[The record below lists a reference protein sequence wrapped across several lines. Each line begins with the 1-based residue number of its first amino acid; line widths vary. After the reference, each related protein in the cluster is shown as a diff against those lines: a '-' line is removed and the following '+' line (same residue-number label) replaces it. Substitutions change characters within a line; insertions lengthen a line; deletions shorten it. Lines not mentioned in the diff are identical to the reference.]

1 MVKRAFDFL
10 CSAVG
15 LVVLAPVFAV
25 VAVSIV
31 IDSPGPVFFRQE
43 RVGRAGRIFRIHKF
57 RTMRHRPQG
66 DGPSITVGADA
77 RVTRLGAFLRR
88 YKIDE
93 LAQLID
99 VFVGSMS
106 LVGPRPEVPEYV
118 AHYPVDDRDI
128 VLSVRPGITDLASLE
143 FSDESNLLARAADPQ
158 RFYVEEVLPM
168 KIKYYRE
175 YVGTHTLIGDIRII
189 LATFRKVFLGGDR

>member
-1 MVKRAFDFL
+1 MAKRAFDLF
-10 CSAVG
+10 CAAVG

-25 VAVSIV
+25 VSVLIR
-31 IDSPGPVFFRQE
+31 IDSPGPTFFRQE
-43 RVGRAGRIFRIHKF
+43 RVGRYGRVFRIHKF

-66 DGPSITVGADA
+66 GGPSITVGADV
-77 RVTRLGAFLRR
+77 RVTKLGAFLRR

-93 LAQLID
+93 LPQLID

-118 AHYPVDDRDI
+118 AHYPVGDRDI

-143 FSDESNLLARAADPQ
+143 FSDESSLLAGAADPQ

-175 YVGTHTLIGDIRII
+175 YVGSRTMIGDVRII
-189 LATFRKVFLGGDR
+189 LATIRKVFLGGGR

>member
-1 MVKRAFDFL
+1 MVKRAFDLF

-15 LVVLAPVFAV
+15 LVLLAPVFAV

-43 RVGRAGRIFRIHKF
+43 RVGRSGRIFRIHKF

-99 VFVGSMS
+99 VFAGAMS

-118 AHYPVDDRDI
+118 AHYPDGDREI

-143 FSDESNLLARAADPQ
+143 FSDESSLLAGAADPQ
-158 RFYVEEVLPM
+158 RYYVEEVLPM

-175 YVGTHTLIGDIRII
+175 YVGSRTMIGDVRII
-189 LATFRKVFLGGDR
+189 LATIRKVFLGGGR

>member
-1 MVKRAFDFL
+1 MVKRAFDLF

-15 LVVLAPVFAV
+15 LVALAPVFTV
-25 VAVSIV
+25 VAVSIR

-43 RVGRAGRIFRIHKF
+43 RVGRFGRVFRIHKF
-57 RTMRHRPQG
+57 RTMRHRPDG
-66 DGPSITVGADA
+66 GGPSITVGIDS

-93 LAQLID
+93 LPQLID
-99 VFVGSMS
+99 VFEGSMS

-118 AHYPVDDRDI
+118 AHYPVEDCDI

-143 FSDESNLLARAADPQ
+143 FSDESSLLAGAADPQ

-175 YVGTHTLIGDIRII
+175 YVGSRTMIGDVRII
-189 LATFRKVFLGGDR
+189 LATIRKVFLGGGR

>member
-1 MVKRAFDFL
+1 MVKRAFDLF
-10 CSAVG
+10 CSAAG

-25 VAVSIV
+25 LSVLIRV
-31 IDSPGPVFFRQE
+31 DSPGPTFFRQE
-43 RVGRAGRIFRIHKF
+43 RVGRYGRVFRIHKF

-66 DGPSITVGADA
+66 GGPSITVGADV
-77 RVTRLGAFLRR
+77 RVTKLGAFLRR

-93 LAQLID
+93 LPQLID

-118 AHYPVDDRDI
+118 AHYPVEDRDI

-143 FSDESNLLARAADPQ
+143 FSDESSLLARAADPQ

-175 YVGTHTLIGDIRII
+175 YVGTRTFTGDVRII
-189 LATFRKVFLGGDR
+189 LATLRKVFVGGEQ

>member
-1 MVKRAFDFL
+1 MVKRAFDLF

-15 LVVLAPVFAV
+15 LVALAPVFTV
-25 VAVSIV
+25 VAVSIR

-43 RVGRAGRIFRIHKF
+43 RVGRFGRVFRIHKF
-57 RTMRHRPQG
+57 RTMRHRPDVG
-66 DGPSITVGADA
+66 GPSITVGIDS
-77 RVTRLGAFLRR
+77 RVTRLGALLRR

-93 LAQLID
+93 LPQLID
-99 VFVGSMS
+99 VFEGSMS

-118 AHYPVDDRDI
+118 AHYPVEDRDI

-143 FSDESNLLARAADPQ
+143 FSDESSLLARAEDPQ

-175 YVGTHTLIGDIRII
+175 YVGTRTLIGDVRII
-189 LATFRKVFLGGDR
+189 LATLQKVFLGGER

>member
-1 MVKRAFDFL
+1 MAKRAFDLF

-25 VAVSIV
+25 VSVLIRV
-31 IDSPGPVFFRQE
+31 DSPGPTFFRQE
-43 RVGRAGRIFRIHKF
+43 RVGRYGRVFRIHKF

-66 DGPSITVGADA
+66 GGPSITVGADV
-77 RVTRLGAFLRR
+77 RVTKLGAFLRR

-93 LAQLID
+93 LPQLID

-118 AHYPVDDRDI
+118 AHYPVEDRDI

-143 FSDESNLLARAADPQ
+143 FSDESSLLARAADPQ

-175 YVGTHTLIGDIRII
+175 YVGTRTFTGDVRII
-189 LATFRKVFLGGDR
+189 LATLRKVFVGGEQ

>member
-1 MVKRAFDFL
+1 MVKRAFDLF
-10 CSAVG
+10 CSAAG

-25 VAVSIV
+25 LSVLIRV
-31 IDSPGPVFFRQE
+31 DSPGPTFFRQE
-43 RVGRAGRIFRIHKF
+43 RVGRYGRVFRIHKF

-66 DGPSITVGADA
+66 GGPSITVGADV
-77 RVTRLGAFLRR
+77 RVTKLGALLRR

-93 LAQLID
+93 LPQLID

-118 AHYPVDDRDI
+118 AHYPVEDRDI

-143 FSDESNLLARAADPQ
+143 FSDESSLLARAADPQ

-175 YVGTHTLIGDIRII
+175 YVGTRTFTGDVRII
-189 LATFRKVFLGGDR
+189 LATLRKVFVGGEQ

>member
-1 MVKRAFDFL
+1 MAKRAFDLF

-25 VAVSIV
+25 VSVLIRV
-31 IDSPGPVFFRQE
+31 DSPGPTFFRQE
-43 RVGRAGRIFRIHKF
+43 RVGRCGRVFRIHKF

-66 DGPSITVGADA
+66 GGPSITVGADV
-77 RVTRLGAFLRR
+77 RVTKLGAFLRR

-93 LAQLID
+93 LPQLID

-118 AHYPVDDRDI
+118 AHYPVEDRDI

-143 FSDESNLLARAADPQ
+143 FSDESSLLARAADPQ

-175 YVGTHTLIGDIRII
+175 YVGTRTFTGDVRII
-189 LATFRKVFLGGDR
+189 LATLRKVFVGGEQ